1 MINCLICQK
10 SDQVNFLSEYLL
22 EIKED
27 HEFFKD
33 AKIYRC
39 NLAILLLS
47 TQCLMRK
54 N

>member
-39 NLAILLLS
+39 NFTFCFCQPNA
-47 TQCLMRK
+47 
-54 N
+54 